1 MEMQNEKFLEAL
13 MQQEKKDTK
22 PRIIKE
28 YRTVKEQYPWN
39 VLVFPSVFPI
49 IGFCVLAKSLSDFAA
64 KNAFGGYSFLII
76 ALIFFGMGIMFLYPT
91 NSEFGFCKQLREE
104 IKKAQNKGAIYKGE
118 IKGYTFNVRKV
129 IPTETG
135 MQVKLMYSLEVEFLK
150 DDRYITMMTP
160 EMWYH
165 PNAVL
170 AGNRCKVFFY
180 EEKYY
185 FGDFELREKSTDGTE
200 EIPMKGMAGGDV

>member
-1 MEMQNEKFLEAL
+1 MEMQNEKVLEAL

-49 IGFCVLAKSLSDFAA
+49 IGFCVLAKSLADFAA
-64 KNAFGGYSFLII
+64 QNKFGGYSFLII

-129 IPTETG
+129 IPTETVLNVYTRQEYRKQG
-135 MQVKLMYSLEVEFLK
+135 YAKQLMNVLLEDAKANALSVIELK
-150 DDRYITMMTP
+150 ATEDG
-160 EMWYH
+160 YH
-165 PNAVL
+165 LYKTV
-170 AGNRCKVFFY
+170 GFEDVVS
-180 EEKYY
+180 KYY
-185 FGDFELREKSTDGTE
+185 NMRFTF
-200 EIPMKGMAGGDV
+200 I